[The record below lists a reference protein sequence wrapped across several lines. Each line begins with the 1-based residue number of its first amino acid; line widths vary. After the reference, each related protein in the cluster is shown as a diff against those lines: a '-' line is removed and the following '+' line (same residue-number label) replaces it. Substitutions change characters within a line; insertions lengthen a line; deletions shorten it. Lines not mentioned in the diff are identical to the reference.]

1 MNLELPD
8 MTLLAEIGCV
18 KYRPLAP
25 VRRYRPHRLTSTEY
39 TRLHRQKLYA
49 QGLTARG
56 TPRKRMSLL
65 TSAATR

>member
-39 TRLHRQKLYA
+39 TRLHRQ
-49 QGLTARG
+49 
-56 TPRKRMSLL
+56 
-65 TSAATR
+65 